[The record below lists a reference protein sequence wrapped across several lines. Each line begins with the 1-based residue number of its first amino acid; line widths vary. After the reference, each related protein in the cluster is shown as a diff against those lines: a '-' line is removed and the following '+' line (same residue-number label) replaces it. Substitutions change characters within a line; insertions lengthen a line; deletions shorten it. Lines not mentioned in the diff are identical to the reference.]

1 MKTLIASTLVA
12 LGLFASAA
20 VAVAGPG
27 EATSRSDV
35 PLWAQSAFAGKG
47 G

>member
-12 LGLFASAA
+12 LGLLASAA
-20 VAVAGPG
+20 GAAPYDG
-27 EATSRSDV
+27 ASRNDV

>member
-20 VAVAGPG
+20 AAGPG

-35 PLWAQSAFAGKG
+35 PLWAQKAFASGH
-47 G
+47 